1 MTNHGCFGPQAN
13 QSIKPL
19 ANCKE
24 IGTFCRIYVDSS
36 SSSFPDYWRNNIR
49 QQCLVLARFLY
60 TAVSVWLRLLP
71 SWVSGGL
78 LVAGRGQTAW
88 TGAELV
94 TGEMLGAGVG
104 TGAGTDMGS
113 GTGTGFGTLTG
124 ADLGIEGGSGFGI
137 STG

>member
-1 MTNHGCFGPQAN
+1 M
-13 QSIKPL
+13 
-19 ANCKE
+19 
-24 IGTFCRIYVDSS
+24 
-36 SSSFPDYWRNNIR
+36 
-49 QQCLVLARFLY
+49 ARFLY

-71 SWVSGGL
+71 SWVSGL
-78 LVAGRGQTAW
+78 LVVGRGQAAW

-94 TGEMLGAGVG
+94 TGEMLGAGLG